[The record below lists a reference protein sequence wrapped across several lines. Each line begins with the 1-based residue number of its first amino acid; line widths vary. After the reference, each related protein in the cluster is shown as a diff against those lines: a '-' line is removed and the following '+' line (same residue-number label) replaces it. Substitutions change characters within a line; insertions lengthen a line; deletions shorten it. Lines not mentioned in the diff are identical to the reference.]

1 MESPIFVF
9 SCSSCEGTLRT
20 KITNIG
26 KRFSCPKCKNMVL
39 VQNKIKS
46 EEEPQIFES
55 DDTSWDHKP
64 ILNKNLIRTAIPV
77 KSNFNGAL
85 VFMGIGMCALIMC
98 GTVFFIVLNDKPKR
112 MTFSSTATAIT
123 PKQETVFSKA
133 SPPIPEQPVPERKPP
148 EMDPKERDFRQAEKS
163 FQEHANLEMEKLRND
178 PSNIKNDVVGKSN
191 SPTLIKTIY
200 DPTHNAYLDSSIG
213 DSPIKGIIRIGGRVE
228 GSIGSINLP
237 TQYFTFKF
245 MCEMQ
250 GFSWK
255 VISAKRE
262 N

>member
-9 SCSSCEGTLRT
+9 SCSFCEGTLRT

-26 KRFSCPKCKNMVL
+26 KRFSCPKCKNIVV
-39 VQNKIKS
+39 VQKKIKS
-46 EEEPQIFES
+46 EEEQQIFES
-55 DDTSWDHKP
+55 DNTSWEHKP
-64 ILNKNLIRTAIPV
+64 VLNKNLIHTAIPV
-77 KSNFNGAL
+77 KSNFNGAF

-98 GTVFFIVLNDKPKR
+98 GTVFFIVLNDKPKS

-148 EMDPKERDFRQAEKS
+148 EMDPKERDFREAQES
-163 FQEHANLEMEKLRND
+163 FKKYADSEIEIIRNS
-178 PSNIKNDVVGKSN
+178 PSNIKNEVMKSGG
-191 SPTLIKTIY
+191 TAIIKTIF
-200 DPTHNAYLDSSIG
+200 DPTYNAYLDSSIG
-213 DSPIKGIIRIGGRVE
+213 EKPIKGIIRISGRTE
-228 GSIGSINLP
+228 GSLGSIKLP
-237 TQYFTFKF
+237 GQSFTLKF
-245 MCEMQ
+245 ECEMQ

-255 VISAKRE
+255 VVSSKRE

>member
-1 MESPIFVF
+1 MENPIFVF
-9 SCSSCEGTLRT
+9 SCSSCDGTLRT

-26 KRFSCPKCKNMVL
+26 KRFSCPKCKNIVL
-39 VQNKIKS
+39 VQDKIKS
-46 EEEPQIFES
+46 EEESILES
-55 DDTSWDHKP
+55 NDTSWEHKP
-64 ILNKNLIRTAIPV
+64 TFNKNFIRTSIPV
-77 KSNFNGAL
+77 KSNFNGAF
-85 VFMGIGMCALIMC
+85 VFIGIGMCALIMT
-98 GTVFFIVLNDKPKR
+98 GSVLFILFNDKPK
-112 MTFSSTATAIT
+112 MTTFSSTATAIS
-123 PKQETVFSKA
+123 PKQETVFLKGS
-133 SPPIPEQPVPERKPP
+133 SPILEQPAPERKPP

-163 FQEHANLEMEKLRND
+163 FQEHANREMEKLRND
-178 PSNIKNDVVGKSN
+178 PNNIKNDVVGKSN

-245 MCEMQ
+245 ICETQ
-250 GFSWK
+250 GSSWK

>member
-46 EEEPQIFES
+46 EEELQIFES
-55 DDTSWDHKP
+55 DDTSWEHKP
-64 ILNKNLIRTAIPV
+64 TLINNRTAIPV
-77 KSNFNGAL
+77 KSNFNGAF

-98 GTVFFIVLNDKPKR
+98 GTVFFILLNDKPKS

-148 EMDPKERDFRQAEKS
+148 EMDPKERDFREAQES
-163 FQEHANLEMEKLRND
+163 FKKYADSEIEIIRNS
-178 PSNIKNDVVGKSN
+178 PTNIKNEVMKSGG
-191 SPTLIKTIY
+191 TAIIKTIF
-200 DPTHNAYLDSSIG
+200 DPTYNAYLDSSIG
-213 DSPIKGIIRIGGRVE
+213 EKPIKGIIRISGRTE
-228 GSIGSINLP
+228 GSLGSIKLP
-237 TQYFTFKF
+237 GQSFTLKF
-245 MCEMQ
+245 ECEMQ

-255 VISAKRE
+255 VVSSKRE

>member
-9 SCSSCEGTLRT
+9 SCSSCDGTLRT

-46 EEEPQIFES
+46 EEELQIFES
-55 DDTSWDHKP
+55 DDTSWEHKP
-64 ILNKNLIRTAIPV
+64 VLNKNLIHTAIPV
-77 KSNFNGAL
+77 KSNFNGGF
-85 VFMGIGMCALIMC
+85 VFMGIGICALIMC
-98 GTVFFIVLNDKPKR
+98 GTVFFILLNDKPKR

-148 EMDPKERDFRQAEKS
+148 EVDPKVVEFREAQES
-163 FQEHANLEMEKLRND
+163 FKKYADSEIEIIRNS
-178 PSNIKNDVVGKSN
+178 PSNIKNEVMKSGG
-191 SPTLIKTIY
+191 TAIIKTIF
-200 DPTHNAYLDSSIG
+200 DPTYNAYLDSSIG
-213 DSPIKGIIRIGGRVE
+213 EKPIKGIIRISGRTE
-228 GSIGSINLP
+228 GSLGSIKLP
-237 TQYFTFKF
+237 GQSFTLKF
-245 MCEMQ
+245 ECEMQ

-255 VISAKRE
+255 VVSSKRE

>member
-1 MESPIFVF
+1 MENPIFVF
-9 SCSSCEGTLRT
+9 SCSSCDGTLRT

-26 KRFSCPKCKNMVL
+26 KRFSCPKCKNIVL
-39 VQNKIKS
+39 VQNNIKS
-46 EEEPQIFES
+46 EEEQQIFES
-55 DDTSWDHKP
+55 DDTSWEHKP
-64 ILNKNLIRTAIPV
+64 TLNKNLIHTEIPV
-77 KSNFNGAL
+77 KSNFNGSF
-85 VFMGIGMCALIMC
+85 VFIGIGMCGLIMT
-98 GTVFFIVLNDKPKR
+98 GSVLFILLNDKPKR

-123 PKQETVFSKA
+123 PKQETVFLKGS
-133 SPPIPEQPVPERKPP
+133 SPILKQPAPERKPP

-163 FQEHANLEMEKLRND
+163 FQEHANREMEKLRND
-178 PSNIKNDVVGKSN
+178 PNNIKNDVVGKSN

>member
-9 SCSSCEGTLRT
+9 SCSSCSGTLRT

-39 VQNKIKS
+39 VQNKIIS
-46 EEEPQIFES
+46 QEEQQIFES
-55 DDTSWDHKP
+55 DDTSWDRKP

-77 KSNFNGAL
+77 KSNFNGTL

-98 GTVFFIVLNDKPKR
+98 GTVFFIVLNDKPNR

-133 SPPIPEQPVPERKPP
+133 SPPIQEQPVPERKPP
-148 EMDPKERDFRQAEKS
+148 EVDPKVVEFREAQES
-163 FQEHANLEMEKLRND
+163 FKKYADSEIEIIRNS
-178 PSNIKNDVVGKSN
+178 PSNIKNEVMKSGG
-191 SPTLIKTIY
+191 TAIIKTIF
-200 DPTHNAYLDSSIG
+200 DPTYNAYLDSSIG
-213 DSPIKGIIRIGGRVE
+213 EKPIKGIIRISGRTE
-228 GSIGSINLP
+228 GALGSIKLP
-237 TQYFTFKF
+237 GESFTLKF
-245 MCEMQ
+245 ECEMQ
-250 GFSWK
+250 GFSWR
-255 VISAKRE
+255 VVSSKRE

>member
-26 KRFSCPKCKNMVL
+26 KEFSCPKCKNIVL
-39 VQNKIKS
+39 VQKKIKS
-46 EEEPQIFES
+46 EEQQIFES
-55 DDTSWDHKP
+55 DVTSWEHKP
-64 ILNKNLIRTAIPV
+64 VLIKNLIHTAIPV
-77 KSNFNGAL
+77 KSNFNGAF
-85 VFMGIGMCALIMC
+85 VFMGIGMFALII
-98 GTVFFIVLNDKPKR
+98 GGIVFFIVLNDKPKSI
-112 MTFSSTATAIT
+112 TFSSTATAIT

-133 SPPIPEQPVPERKPP
+133 SPPIPEQPLLKRKPP

-163 FQEHANLEMEKLRND
+163 FQEHADREMKKLRND
-178 PSNIKNDVVGKSN
+178 PNNIKNDVVGKSN
-191 SPTLIKTIY
+191 FPTLTKTIY
-200 DPTHNAYLDSSIG
+200 DPNHNAYLDSNIG

-237 TQYFTFKF
+237 TQYFTIKF
-245 MCEMQ
+245 MCEIQ

>member
-9 SCSSCEGTLRT
+9 SCSFCEGTLRT

-46 EEEPQIFES
+46 EEELQIFES
-55 DDTSWDHKP
+55 DDTSWEHKP
-64 ILNKNLIRTAIPV
+64 TLINNRTRTAIPV
-77 KSNFNGAL
+77 KSNFNGAF

-98 GTVFFIVLNDKPKR
+98 GTVFFIVLNDRPKK

-148 EMDPKERDFRQAEKS
+148 EVDPKVVEFREAQES
-163 FQEHANLEMEKLRND
+163 FKKYADSEIEIIRNS
-178 PSNIKNDVVGKSN
+178 PSNIKNEVMKSGG
-191 SPTLIKTIY
+191 TAIIKTIF
-200 DPTHNAYLDSSIG
+200 DPTYNAYLDSSIG
-213 DSPIKGIIRIGGRVE
+213 EKPIKGIIRISGRTE
-228 GSIGSINLP
+228 GSLGSIKLP
-237 TQYFTFKF
+237 GQSFTLKF
-245 MCEMQ
+245 ECEMQ

-255 VISAKRE
+255 VVSSKRE